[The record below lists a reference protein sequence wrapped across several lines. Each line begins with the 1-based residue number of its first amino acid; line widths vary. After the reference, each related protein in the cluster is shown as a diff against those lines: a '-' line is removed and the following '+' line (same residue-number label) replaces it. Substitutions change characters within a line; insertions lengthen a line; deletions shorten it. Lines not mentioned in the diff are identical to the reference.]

1 MHTYLTIL
9 NFLKNFLKIILIYK
23 INSKIIIRINS
34 ITDTYLKI
42 KKIKEDSIEINL
54 KIETLNK
61 LIEQIKLKNEVNIF
75 EGILD
80 INTIYS
86 LIIMLI

>member
-9 NFLKNFLKIILIYK
+9 NVLKNFLKIILIYK
-23 INSKIIIRINS
+23 INSKIIIRINA

-42 KKIKEDSIEINL
+42 KKIKEDRIEINL
-54 KIETLNK
+54 KIETLSK

-75 EGILD
+75 ESILD